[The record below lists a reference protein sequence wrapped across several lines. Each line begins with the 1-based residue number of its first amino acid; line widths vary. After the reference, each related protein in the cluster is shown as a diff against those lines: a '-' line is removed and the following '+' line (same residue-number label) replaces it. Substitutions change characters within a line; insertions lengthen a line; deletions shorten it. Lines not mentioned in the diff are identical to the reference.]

1 MRIIVAIVL
10 LAISTLSLAVGIA
23 ERTVFDEPETIER
36 VITTDTKAPATIIP
50 GSVLTSYPGRQTIT
64 IQGGVSGLVPD
75 ESGEGFLR
83 QESDQAFV
91 AYGSTL
97 DVMAWLAP
105 GRHTKLSYDPV
116 LTELSQL
123 PRSGDTFL
131 PDPRGSDLWF
141 NEFSGE
147 GDVTLSLAGNED
159 ITVLVMTDGVL
170 PAPQTITISW
180 PGATEA
186 PWILA
191 ALILGVLTFIAG
203 IIVALS
209 SLVSWRERRG
219 PRRKRTRSIR
229 APRRR
234 RAGFGRTRR
243 PRPAPT
249 RKRGRRVASRVVFPL
264 VGGLVLGLGACA
276 APPVVVAE
284 DETETTAAA
293 PNPAVTETQ
302 FVTIMARVA
311 GQIQLADQELS
322 VNTLNPR
329 VTEPTL
335 SARRVAYIVTRA
347 DAEAQR
353 LMPIPSLP
361 IRLVLPQQT
370 TGWPR
375 SVFAVI
381 QDEQDLETPSL
392 GVVLRQEDPR
402 SNYRLTYAI
411 VLNPQ
416 VQLPDLPPAT
426 LGAAKLRADSKL
438 IRVTPSA
445 LLAHYADV
453 ANSGLDSP
461 FAEEFSLA
469 TDTLYSQM
477 GPEALQLRQESFGDS
492 VEVSWST
499 SATDQEIVAFS
510 TSNAGALV
518 LGTLR
523 QVERVAPVQSG
534 AAVNSSIGI
543 RALTSLSQSSVGF
556 DVDSDVQILFYV
568 PPVGSEEGVRVLG
581 YTYSLVAAREVG
593 NE

>member
-1 MRIIVAIVL
+1 VRIIVAIVL

-36 VITTDTKAPATIIP
+36 VITTETKAPATIIP

-64 IQGGVSGLVPD
+64 VQGGVSGLVPD

-83 QESDQAFV
+83 QESNQAFV

-105 GRHTKLSYDPV
+105 GRHTKLNYDPV

-131 PDPRGSDLWF
+131 PDPQGSDLWF

-147 GDVTLSLAGNED
+147 GDLTLSLAGNED

-191 ALILGVLTFIAG
+191 ALILGVVTFFAG
-203 IIVALS
+203 IIIALS
-209 SLVSWRERRG
+209 SLISWRDRRG
-219 PRRKRTRSIR
+219 PRRKRTRLTR
-229 APRRR
+229 PPRRR
-234 RAGFGRTRR
+234 RPGYGRTRR

-249 RKRGRRVASRVVFPL
+249 RKRGRRVAPRVVFPL

-276 APPVVVAE
+276 TPAIVENE
-284 DETETTAAA
+284 DVTETTAVA
-293 PNPAVTETQ
+293 PNPAVTESQ
-302 FVTIMARVA
+302 FATIMARVA

-353 LMPIPSLP
+353 VMPIPSSP

-381 QDEQDLETPSL
+381 QDEQDLESPSL

-438 IRVTPSA
+438 TRVTPSA

-453 ANSGLDSP
+453 ANSGAESP

-492 VEVSWST
+492 VEVSWNT
-499 SATDQEIVAFS
+499 GVTDQEIVAFS

>member
-1 MRIIVAIVL
+1 MRVIVAIVL

-23 ERTVFDEPETIER
+23 ERTVFDEPDTIER

-50 GSVLTSYPGRQTIT
+50 GSVLTSHPGRQTIT
-64 IQGGVSGLVPD
+64 VTGGVSGLVPG
-75 ESGEGFLR
+75 EGGEGFVR
-83 QESDQAFV
+83 QESQQVFA
-91 AYGSTL
+91 AYGASL

-105 GRHTKLSYDPV
+105 GRHTKLSFDA
-116 LTELSQL
+116 LSGELSQL

-141 NEFSGE
+141 SEFSGE
-147 GDVTLSLAGNED
+147 DQITFSLAGNES
-159 ITVLVMTDGVL
+159 ITVLVMTDGTL

-191 ALILGVLTFIAG
+191 ALILGVLSLIAG
-203 IIVALS
+203 LLIALS
-209 SLVSWRERRG
+209 SFVTWRQRRG
-219 PRRKRTRSIR
+219 PRRKRTRWTR
-229 APRRR
+229 APRRT
-234 RAGFGRTRR
+234 RAGFGRSKP
-243 PRPAPT
+243 PRPAP
-249 RKRGRRVASRVVFPL
+249 RPKRGRRVAQTAAVPL
-264 VGGLVLGLGACA
+264 VGGLVLGLGACVQPVEVSVEDPA
-276 APPVVVAE
+276 ATSVV
-284 DETETTAAA
+284 A
-293 PNPAVTETQ
+293 PNPAVTESQ
-302 FVTIMARVA
+302 FGAIMARVA

-353 LMPIPSLP
+353 VMPIPSSP

-381 QDEQDLETPSL
+381 QDEQDLDTPSL

-453 ANSGLDSP
+453 ANSGTDSP
-461 FAEEFSLA
+461 FVDEFALA

-499 SATDQEIVAFS
+499 SVTEQEIVAFS

-518 LGTLR
+518 MGTLR

>member
-23 ERTVFDEPETIER
+23 ERTVFEEPETIER
-36 VITTDTKAPATIIP
+36 VITTETKAPATIIP

-64 IQGGVSGLVPD
+64 VQGGVSGLVPD
-75 ESGEGFLR
+75 ESGKGFLR
-83 QESDQAFV
+83 QESNQAFV

-131 PDPRGSDLWF
+131 PDPQGSDLWF

-191 ALILGVLTFIAG
+191 ALILGVVTFFAG
-203 IIVALS
+203 IIIALS
-209 SLVSWRERRG
+209 SLISWRDRRG
-219 PRRKRTRSIR
+219 PRRKRTRVTR
-229 APRRR
+229 PPRRR
-234 RAGFGRTRR
+234 SPGYGRAGGPSPT
-243 PRPAPT
+243 PT
-249 RKRGRRVASRVVFPL
+249 RKRGRRVAPRVVFPL

-276 APPVVVAE
+276 TPAIVE
-284 DETETTAAA
+284 NEGLTETTAVA
-293 PNPAVTETQ
+293 PNPAVTESQ
-302 FVTIMARVA
+302 FATIMARVA

-353 LMPIPSLP
+353 VMPIPSSP

-381 QDEQDLETPSL
+381 QDEQDLESPSL

-416 VQLPDLPPAT
+416 VELPDLPPAT

-438 IRVTPSA
+438 TRVTPSA

-453 ANSGLDSP
+453 ANSGADSP
-461 FAEEFSLA
+461 FVGEFSLA

-499 SATDQEIVAFS
+499 SVTDREIVAFS

-518 LGTLR
+518 MGTLR
-523 QVERVAPVQSG
+523 QVERVEPVQSG
-534 AAVNSSIGI
+534 ATVNSSIGI